1 MPQQGFVRAQSD
13 GEALWFLGNLFT
25 IKASAKETGGW
36 TVIEALAPPND
47 APPPHV
53 HHDEDEAWYVL
64 EGDVTFSCGG
74 ETLPAKAGSFVF
86 APRGVPHWFS
96 VGPNGVR
103 MLVFATPKG
112 QFEQFVRE
120 MSEPAQSRTLPPP
133 GPPDIEKLQSLAAKL
148 GIELL
153 GPPPG

>member
-1 MPQQGFVRAQSD
+1 M
-13 GEALWFLGNLFT
+13 
-25 IKASAKETGGW
+25 
-36 TVIEALAPPND
+36 
-47 APPPHV
+47 
-53 HHDEDEAWYVL
+53 
-64 EGDVTFSCGG
+64 
-74 ETLPAKAGSFVF
+74 
-86 APRGVPHWFS
+86 PHWFS

-103 MLVFATPKG
+103 MLVLATPKG